1 MEREIWGRAG
11 GCVYGEWRGNWLC
24 LAQVYDGSMGHL
36 MATDC
41 LRMITS
47 EGVSLVEII
56 SLALDCTQLCN

>member
-1 MEREIWGRAG
+1 M
-11 GCVYGEWRGNWLC
+11 YGERRDNWLYH
-24 LAQVYDGSMGHL
+24 APVYDGSMGHL

>member
-1 MEREIWGRAG
+1 M
-11 GCVYGEWRGNWLC
+11 YGERRDNWLYH
-24 LAQVYDGSMGHL
+24 AQVYDGSMGHL